1 MSKKINYKFTVARK
15 GGESAGK
22 VFENEVPDFDWE
34 EFKKLPLAKL
44 FAKKAYFEEVKKIM
58 REIEEDRKNQTMKC
72 DLQSMESIIA
82 RSLKFTKEEI
92 SEWFDKRNWGKF
104 PKLKNPE
111 VLKGWKIGLL
121 TLSQGPVV
129 FGEESRKKYA
139 DYVAGAADKPT
150 DDVADYLFSRLS
162 LESDWDGL
170 DY

>member
-1 MSKKINYKFTVARK
+1 MSKKINYKFTVKNK

-22 VFENEVPDFDWE
+22 VLKSEVPDFDWE
-34 EFKKLPLAKL
+34 EFKNLPLARV

-58 REIEEDRKNQTMKC
+58 REVEEGLKNQTMEC

-92 SEWFDKRNWGKF
+92 SEWLDKRNWDKF

-111 VLKGWKIGLL
+111 QLESLKKRLL
-121 TLSQGPVV
+121 TLSRGPVH
-129 FGEESRKKYA
+129 FEEESRKKYA
-139 DYVAGAADKPT
+139 DYVAEVADKPT

-162 LESDWDGL
+162 LKSDWDDL
-170 DY
+170 NL